1 MVGSPNRLMKRVQQ
15 RLQSVKPGGPAG
27 HPTSHD
33 VLELEAR
40 VRKLRAL
47 GDRFIHVKLSQYVAK
62 RGAAEV
68 PGRLGGECVATEVVT
83 AP

>member
-40 VRKLRAL
+40 VRKLHTWA
-47 GDRFIHVKLSQYVAK
+47 INLSMSSSLSTSQNAVRRK
-62 RGAAEV
+62 CLAASGV
-68 PGRLGGECVATEVVT
+68 SASPRRL
-83 AP
+83 